1 MNKSMPQSGKYLL
14 DTNIV
19 IAMFAGEATIQ
30 ERRQSTD
37 EVFLPSPVV
46 GELCYGARKSSRPI
60 ENLERINR
68 LIQDFQVIPCN
79 LETARWFG
87 IIKDGLRR
95 KGRLIPDNDIWIAAV
110 AMQRGLILATRD
122 SHFDEI
128 ESLQTERW

>member
-37 EVFLPSPVV
+37 KVFLPSPVV

-68 LIQDFQVIPCN
+68 LIV
-79 LETARWFG
+79 
-87 IIKDGLRR
+87 
-95 KGRLIPDNDIWIAAV
+95 
-110 AMQRGLILATRD
+110 
-122 SHFDEI
+122 

>member
-19 IAMFAGEATIQ
+19 IAMFAGEMAIQ
-30 ERRQSTD
+30 ERRQNAD
-37 EVFLPSPVV
+37 KVFLPSPVV
-46 GELCYGARKSSRPI
+46 GELCYGARKSSRPT
-60 ENLERINR
+60 ENLARVNR

-87 IIKDGLRR
+87 IIKDRLRR
-95 KGRLIPDNDIWIAAV
+95 KGSLIPDNDIWIAAV

-122 SHFDEI
+122 AHFDAV
-128 ESLQTERW
+128 ESLQTEYW

>member
-1 MNKSMPQSGKYLL
+1 MPQSGKHLL

-19 IAMFAGEATIQ
+19 IAMFADEAAIQ
-30 ERRQSTD
+30 ERRKNAD
-37 EVFLPSPVV
+37 KVFLPSPVV

-60 ENLERINR
+60 ENLTRVNR

-79 LETARWFG
+79 LETARWYG
-87 IIKDGLRR
+87 IVKDELRR

-110 AMQRGLILATRD
+110 AMQRGLILVTRD